1 MCDSFCVALIPAYE
15 PDNLLLDLLC
25 DLRTAGVKTIVVDD
39 GSGPAYAEVFR
50 QAEEFA
56 TVLGYANNQGK
67 GHALKYG
74 FNYINEHIHGRY
86 VVVTMDAD
94 GQHRVVDAEKV
105 CDLAEQ
111 HAGTLVLG
119 SRKQGEGSPLR
130 SRFGNF
136 VTRKVYS
143 LSTGRTVYDTQTG
156 LRAFD
161 AKLLPFLL
169 QVPGERYEYE
179 MNVLLAAVRE
189 GIAIEE
195 VSISTIY
202 LEDNRRSHF
211 SAVRDSWRVYKEI
224 LKFSAV
230 SLISCC
236 VDYLAYT
243 LLLLISGDQ
252 LAFANIS
259 ARFISASLN
268 FSLNRKYIFKSE
280 GRLWQSALQYF
291 VLAIFILFSNTV
303 VLSLLV
309 NGGVNEYIAKLIT
322 EIMFFSMSW
331 LVQRFVIFRK
341 KRPLGKYKTSVL

>member
-15 PDNLLLDLLC
+15 PDELLLDLLR
-25 DLRTAGVKTIVVDD
+25 DLYAAGTKAVVVDD
-39 GSGPAYAEVFR
+39 GSGAGYAEIFR
-50 QAEEFA
+50 QAGELA
-56 TVLGYANNQGK
+56 TVLSYETNQGK

-74 FNYINEHIHGRY
+74 LNYINEHIQGRY
-86 VVVTMDAD
+86 VVVTLDAD
-94 GQHRVVDAEKV
+94 GQHRVADAERV
-105 CDLAEQ
+105 CDAAQ
-111 HAGTLVLG
+111 RRPGALVLG
-119 SRKQGEGSPLR
+119 SRRQGEGSPLR
-130 SRFGNF
+130 SRLGNF
-136 VTRKVYS
+136 ITRKVYS
-143 LSTGRTVYDTQTG
+143 LSTGRTIYDTQTG

-161 AKLLPFLL
+161 AQLLPFLL

-189 GIAIEE
+189 GINIEE
-195 VSISTIY
+195 VAISTIY

-243 LLLLISGDQ
+243 LLLLIGGGQ
-252 LAFANIS
+252 LAFANVA

-268 FSLNRKYIFKSE
+268 FTLNRKYIFKSE

-291 VLAIFILFSNTV
+291 VLASFILLSNTV
-303 VLSLLV
+303 VLSMLV
-309 NGGVNEYIAKLIT
+309 SCGVNEYFAKLLT

-331 LVQRFVIFRK
+331 LVQRFIIFRK
-341 KRPLGKYKTSVL
+341 KRPMSSCIIN

>member
-15 PDNLLLDLLC
+15 PDELLLKLLQ
-25 DLRTAGVKTIVVDD
+25 DLRAAGIKTVVVDD
-39 GSGPAYAEVFR
+39 GSGSDYAEVFR
-50 QAEEFA
+50 QAESFA
-56 TVLGYANNQGK
+56 TVLGYEKNQGK
-67 GHALKYG
+67 GHALKFG
-74 FNYINEHIHGRY
+74 LQYINEHIQGRY
-86 VVVTMDAD
+86 VVVTLDAD
-94 GQHRVVDAEKV
+94 GQHRVEDAERV
-105 CDLAEQ
+105 CDMAQ
-111 HAGTLVLG
+111 RQPGTLVLG
-119 SRKQGEGSPLR
+119 SRKQGGGSPLR

-161 AKLLPFLL
+161 AGLLPFLL
-169 QVPGERYEYE
+169 HVPGERYEYE

-189 GIAIEE
+189 GINIAE
-195 VSISTIY
+195 VTISTIY
-202 LEDNRRSHF
+202 LEDNCRSHF

-243 LLLLISGDQ
+243 LLLLLSGNQ
-252 LAFANIS
+252 LAFANIA

-268 FSLNRKYIFKSE
+268 FSLNRRYIFKSE
-280 GRLWQSALQYF
+280 GRLWQSAFQYML
-291 VLAIFILFSNTV
+291 LASFILMSNTV

-309 NGGVNEYIAKLIT
+309 NCGVNEYLAKLLT

-331 LVQRFVIFRK
+331 LVQRFIIFRK
-341 KRPLGKYKTSVL
+341 KSPMSSCIIN